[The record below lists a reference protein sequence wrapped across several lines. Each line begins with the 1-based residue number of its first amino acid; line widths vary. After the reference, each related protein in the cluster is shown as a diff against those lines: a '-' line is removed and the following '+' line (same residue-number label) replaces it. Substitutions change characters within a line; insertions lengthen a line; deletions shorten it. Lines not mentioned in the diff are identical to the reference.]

1 VLDIRIADEDG
12 NELSAGQ
19 RGEVQIRGTSMFRGY
34 WNNPQATAETHMDD
48 WFLTGDVG
56 YLDNDG
62 YLFIVDRIK
71 DMVIRGGENIGCG
84 EIEAALLE
92 HPYVREACVY
102 SVPDERLGEEVGAT
116 VFWVNSVD
124 ENELR
129 QFLSGQLAKFKIPRY
144 FNFTD
149 ATLPRTASGKIFKLE
164 IRNQGL
170 KEILDRQH

>member
-1 VLDIRIADEDG
+1 
-12 NELSAGQ
+12 
-19 RGEVQIRGTSMFRGY
+19 
-34 WNNPQATAETHMDD
+34 
-48 WFLTGDVG
+48 
-56 YLDNDG
+56 
-62 YLFIVDRIK
+62 
-71 DMVIRGGENIGCG
+71 MVIRGGENIGCG